1 MRKNNKKDAVP
12 MRYLLNPSVNPYF
25 NLALD
30 EYAMK
35 NIDEK
40 EDFFFLWQN
49 EPSIII
55 GKNQTT
61 LEEINPTFV
70 EERGIHVARRVS
82 GGGAVYHDLGNLN
95 FTFII
100 SVDNLSRV
108 NFFKYV
114 QPVVEAL
121 ATLGVKAEVS
131 GRNDILIDG
140 KKISGNAQRISSGR
154 LMHHGTLLFDENLDD
169 LVAALNVNPDKIS
182 SKGSKSVRSR
192 VTNIR
197 EHLPADM
204 DIRQFWDALQY
215 YLSDK
220 GRDSEIVLSP
230 QQKAAV
236 QKEADERFSTWEW
249 IYGASPAFNVHAD
262 RRFPGGKVETFAD
275 VSQGHIRS
283 IRFIGDYL
291 GLHDVA
297 EIEERLKGEPY
308 TKQAVEKVLGQF
320 EISQYFGTIGQSD
333 LISLLFD

>member
-1 MRKNNKKDAVP
+1 MK
-12 MRYLLNPSVNPYF
+12 YLLNPSVNPYY

-35 NIDEK
+35 HIDEK

-49 EPSIII
+49 EPSVII

-61 LEEINPTFV
+61 LEEINTSFI

-100 SVDNLSRV
+100 TVDRLSQV

-114 QPVVEAL
+114 EPVVQAL
-121 ATLGVKAEVS
+121 ASIGVKAEVS
-131 GRNDILIDG
+131 GRNDILVDG
-140 KKISGNAQRISSGR
+140 RKISGNAQRLSGNR
-154 LMHHGTLLFDENLDD
+154 LMHHGTLLFDENLED
-169 LVAALNVNPDKIS
+169 LVAALNVSQDKIS

-197 EHLPADM
+197 EHLPQDM

-220 GRDSEIVLSP
+220 GRSQEIVLSP
-230 QQKAAV
+230 AQKAAI
-236 QKEADERFSTWEW
+236 QKEADERFSTWDW
-249 IYGASPAFNVHAD
+249 IYGASPAFNV
-262 RRFPGGKVETFAD
+262 RTENRFPGGKVSVRANVEHGI
-275 VSQGHIRS
+275 VNS
-283 IRFIGDYL
+283 IRFVGDYL
-291 GLHDVA
+291 GLRDVID
-297 EIEERLKGEPY
+297 IELALAGTPY
-308 TKQAVEKVLGQF
+308 TRSDVTRVLGQF
-320 EISQYFGTIGQSD
+320 DLSQYFGTITQTD
-333 LISLLFD
+333 LVSLLFD